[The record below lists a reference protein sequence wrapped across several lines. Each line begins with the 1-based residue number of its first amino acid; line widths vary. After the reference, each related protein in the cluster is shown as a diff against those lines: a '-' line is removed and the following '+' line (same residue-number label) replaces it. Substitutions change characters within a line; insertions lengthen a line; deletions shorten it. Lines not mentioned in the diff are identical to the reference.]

1 MVYFCNQ
8 LKSWSSFSICFRL
21 YKLDVATSE
30 LLKSY
35 PQWFILLSFCVT
47 WNRTLGMVYF
57 QFIVAAVSCNC
68 QSSCSLHMVC
78 GKEQLQN
85 SREAYSDMFCILV
98 ASFFVYCSY
107 IYFIC
112 KYIQDFVFMYAL
124 MGNEPPQLVNTKIL
138 PIYCDFLLL
147 FSVFHQFCQFS

>member
-1 MVYFCNQ
+1 
-8 LKSWSSFSICFRL
+8 
-21 YKLDVATSE
+21 
-30 LLKSY
+30 
-35 PQWFILLSFCVT
+35 
-47 WNRTLGMVYF
+47 
-57 QFIVAAVSCNC
+57 
-68 QSSCSLHMVC
+68 
-78 GKEQLQN
+78 
-85 SREAYSDMFCILV
+85 MFCILV

-147 FSVFHQFCQFS
+147 FAMYSIIFASLVKYLKWVS